1 VDVDLWTYTEA
12 ARQVD
17 ISERTIR
24 RMVSD
29 GDLHRYWWGT
39 GSTRKGPRVSS
50 VEVQAIWSL
59 ETMSETWHG
68 KYRFRA
74 NRPKRGFV
82 EIVDEEG
89 RVSGAVVYYDAPI
102 DQLAPH
108 PDGVL
113 VRSGRQVGVVSRN
126 TKGCWTFSLLPSQ
139 DFAPAGHEGA
149 APA

>member
-1 VDVDLWTYTEA
+1 MDVDLWTYAEA

-17 ISERTIR
+17 VSERTIR

-29 GDLHRYWWGT
+29 GDLHRYWWGS
-39 GSTRKGPRVSS
+39 GSARKGPRVSAA
-50 VEVQAIWSL
+50 EVQAIWNL
-59 ETMSETWHG
+59 ETASETWHG

-82 EIVDEEG
+82 EIVDEAG
-89 RVSGAVVYYDAPI
+89 TVSGAVVYWDAPI

-113 VRSGRQVGVVSRN
+113 VWSGGQVGVVSRN
-126 TKGCWTFSLLPSQ
+126 TKGCWTFSLLPPQ
-139 DFAPAGHEGA
+139 DLESSGHEATGA
-149 APA
+149 A